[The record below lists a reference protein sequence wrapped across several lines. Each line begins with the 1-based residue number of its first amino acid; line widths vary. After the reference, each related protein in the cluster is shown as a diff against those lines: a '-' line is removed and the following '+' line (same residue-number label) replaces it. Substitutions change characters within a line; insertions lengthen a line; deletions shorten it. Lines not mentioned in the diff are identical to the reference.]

1 MNSFIT
7 YLVNLPVLDGDRQI
21 LALAKSFGWA
31 VNLLYEHE

>member
-21 LALAKSFGWA
+21 LVLAPK
-31 VNLLYEHE
+31 L